1 MKKLIIFLLPV
12 LLTACVR
19 YYSPE
24 TAFED
29 GVYYA
34 EDDPSYVLNSGD
46 YSGVVYYPWSSL
58 DYFYLGYWPYPGYGY
73 GFAHTYP
80 FGPGYPPWGYPYDY
94 YGSHSPWYFS
104 YHNHPYWRPYRGY
117 CLHYGLCRKYNHDG
131 GHDRYARKGGNRRRH
146 AGDDDEEISGRENDV
161 GNDDTSSVSRYVS
174 TTPAG
179 YSGNQGM
186 VIRNRESKKVG
197 QSHLGPVKTGP
208 SKSVSVV
215 PSTSSTSVHS
225 PARST
230 RSSFSRSGGRSNS
243 VRSPP
248 RNQPSSGSKSSRRKD
263 RD

>member
-12 LLTACVR
+12 LLTSCVR

-46 YSGVVYYPWSSL
+46 YSGFVYYPWSSL
-58 DYFYLGYWPYPGYGY
+58 DYLYLGYWPYPGFGY
-73 GFAHTYP
+73 AFAYTYP
-80 FGPGYPPWGYPYDY
+80 FGLGYSPWDYPNGY
-94 YGSHSPWYFS
+94 YG
-104 YHNHPYWRPYRGY
+104 YHNRPYWRPYRGY
-117 CLHYGLCRKYNHDG
+117 CPHNGPCRKYNHDG
-131 GHDRYARKGGNRRRH
+131 GYDPYARKGGKQRRH
-146 AGDDDEEISGRENDV
+146 AGDDDQDIRGRENDA

-197 QSHLGPVKTGP
+197 QSQVEPVKTPP
-208 SKSVSVV
+208 SNSVSVV
-215 PSTSSTSVHS
+215 PSTTNTSGHS
-225 PARST
+225 PARSS
-230 RSSFSRSGGRSNS
+230 RSSFSRSGGRSSS
-243 VRSPP
+243 VRSSS
-248 RNQPSSGSKSSRRKD
+248 RNQSPSGSKSPRRRD

>member
-80 FGPGYPPWGYPYDY
+80 FGPGY
-94 YGSHSPWYFS
+94 SPWYFS

-243 VRSPP
+243 VRSQP